1 LRTLVTFVAAIT
13 LVGSSAGATLGINSQ
28 RVEKL
33 LEGIFQDVGAILQSF
48 EGGPDDPKNP
58 VTNRATLQQD
68 SQRLDA
74 ATRKANDLADQLNKL
89 HH

>member
-1 LRTLVTFVAAIT
+1 LRTLVTFFAAIT
-13 LVGSSAGATLGINSQ
+13 LVGGSAGATMGINGQ

-48 EGGPDDPKNP
+48 EGGPDDPTNP
-58 VTNRATLQQD
+58 VANSATLQKD

-74 ATRKANDLADQLNKL
+74 ATRKANDLADELNKL
-89 HH
+89 HR